1 MPLSPYDIRPLL
13 PDPKMKKLLEEVR
26 AMLDKP
32 TVSQEI
38 GAGLTSAAP
47 LVGAGALAT
56 GAWAYPAKKL
66 GEEIGWRIEEKKA
79 GKRLRPVEP
88 SFKQYAKY
96 IPGAIAHTVLAPGR
110 AVMTAIKKKL
120 KKK

>member
-1 MPLSPYDIRPLL
+1 MALSPFDLRPLL

-38 GAGLTSAAP
+38 GAGLAANAP
-47 LVGAGALAT
+47 LLGAGALAT

-96 IPGAIAHTVLAPGR
+96 LPGAIAHTVTAPGR
-110 AVMTAIKKKL
+110 AIISAIKKKI